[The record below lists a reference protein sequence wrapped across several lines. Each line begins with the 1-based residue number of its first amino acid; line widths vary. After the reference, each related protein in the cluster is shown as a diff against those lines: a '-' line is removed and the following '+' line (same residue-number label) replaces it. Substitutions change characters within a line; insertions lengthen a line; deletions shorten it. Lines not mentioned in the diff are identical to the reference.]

1 MSYARQAVT
10 RLTLNMALPD
20 AQGSFSCTLGDVN
33 RRLEVTLIDHGE
45 PFALPPDWTAFLA
58 GVKPDGTRLAN
69 SCVVDR
75 GRIIYDFSG
84 GAEIATC
91 PGVFAVVFEV
101 YDELG
106 ELVATPKVWVHV
118 ADNAGARI
126 VNSADQ
132 FSVLSELIGRI
143 NGAQEDAND
152 LKVKVEAL
160 MDKAASAGTV
170 TIPMSEWTDAAPT
183 MASVAVSG
191 VDAGSIILMIP
202 ANEET
207 RLTANSA
214 RLSAYPVAFA
224 PVGGDSSVSIFRA
237 EAETIPD
244 SDMTFAYI
252 VLKTGF
258 SFATPVA
265 AIVGVDAYG
274 EGGGGSG
281 GGGSVDPEIVNQVL
295 VAASAA
301 QTSAENAATSAEAA
315 NTAKSAA
322 ETAAE
327 RAEAAAERAE
337 SAGGAGGGGESEYT
351 GSLVID
357 WKDSRLGMG
366 NTNGD
371 YFTNGAQIDVY
382 PANERTYRLAS
393 EIGLYVYMV
402 ADHTSND
409 VIIFGLDDGAEVP
422 DETMTFNFNVT
433 DTGTDDLPVA
443 TLHPEWSGSGGGSAD
458 EATIDA
464 KIAGHNTA
472 NDSHQDIRLMIKE
485 HEEAVNAL
493 LNSDDETLNETK
505 EIVAYIKSNKS
516 LIDAIT
522 TSKVNVSDIIDN
534 LTTNVTNKPLSAAQG
549 VALKAL
555 IDGLQSGKLNAT
567 DLTSAINTALAQAK
581 ASGEFDGK
589 DGKSAYAYAKDGGYG
604 GTEEEFAAKLAKD
617 NPTMAN
623 YAFAPVPQ
631 LPANGQKEGDVIGG
645 SGGGLEPDF
654 ENAIDPANCLL
665 NQRISSSGSIKT
677 DGAAGD
683 VTTDYIPA
691 TSSDEIF
698 VNLPLANFNED
709 YSRVKFYTGDALN
722 GYNFV
727 PSADARLGTQFTVT
741 EENGYCRFKLN
752 TYNGT
757 ALGATYT
764 AIRLV
769 LHINTTTITEADIA
783 GLIVTVNQPITYT
796 EIPAEGETAK
806 VSADFDGNN
815 IKAQDIYD
823 YMDKLVAKYP
833 RLITKEVMGKD
844 ASGKY
849 NWCRYVFGR
858 RAYDAWVRPDKPA
871 MYAWVNGSTTIYS
884 VSVSPRIGDTL
895 YSTAYI
901 GTVKGTVT
909 AVSNANQTRTVG
921 GVVYTRDKTKDIEP
935 TLVYTETAYS
945 PNYIGTYQGLK
956 NEVTRDN
963 NGVKNKV
970 GTITAMSGNSMTC
983 TDGYTYTRYPLGD
996 RDESYR
1002 MKPTILLGANE
1013 HGLESD
1019 GSGDASEPAIITAR
1033 LAKDL
1038 CECDPRH
1045 TYLNML
1051 RDKYQIVLVPIINPY
1066 GFTVGKYTN
1075 SNNVN
1080 IDRNFDTPGWGKDSV
1095 DTRHGAYGGSENE
1108 TQYWMNTCVA
1118 SKAVVGMANHSY
1130 GRKIDSSTGEI
1141 VVAGTCGCLIPRPV
1155 DAYNE
1160 YIEHIEMVM
1169 TAYNLSLLFSNSAEP
1184 ENHAKTRSYM
1194 DWVGIRCCALEMQAS
1209 EGFLLHGGGQTFTPR
1224 VMEADYTLLLQ
1235 FLYMLIDNVK

>member
-10 RLTLNMALPD
+10 RLTLNMGLPD

-152 LKVKVEAL
+152 LKVKVEDL
-160 MDKAASAGTV
+160 MDKAVSAGTV

-191 VDAGSIILMIP
+191 VDVGSIILMLP
-202 ANEET
+202 ADEKT
-207 RLTANSA
+207 RLTANNA
-214 RLSAYPVAFA
+214 KLSAYPVAFA

-351 GSLVID
+351 GSFVIT

-382 PANERTYRLAS
+382 PANERTYRIAS

-433 DTGTDDLPVA
+433 DMGTDDLPVA

-464 KIAGHNTA
+464 KIAEHNTA
-472 NDSHQDIRLMIKE
+472 NDAHQDIRLMIKE

-581 ASGEFDGK
+581 ASGEFKGETGETGPRGPQGPAYTLTETDKALIVAQVIESLGGNPIFGYVDEDNNIIVQGNLGDGTYSVK
-589 DGKSAYAYAKDGGYG
+589 YEMEDGSTVDIGNLVLDTNVYYSITKNLTNCAIDNSATQVVAGGSYSATVTANSGYTLDSVSVTMGGSAVSVSGGVISIASVTGNIVITAVAEEKAVTPNYTNLANPNSSDWMEGYRLNSSGEPTETTDGNQTVLTHYI
-604 GTEEEFAAKLAKD
+604 D
-617 NPTMAN
+617 C
-623 YAFAPVPQ
+623 VQ
-631 LPANGQKEGDVIGG
+631 GDVIRIKGLTMG
-645 SGGGLEPDF
+645 S
-654 ENAIDPANCLL
+654 
-665 NQRISSSGSIKT
+665 
-677 DGAAGD
+677 
-683 VTTDYIPA
+683 Y
-691 TSSDEIF
+691 
-698 VNLPLANFNED
+698 
-709 YSRVKFYTGDALN
+709 RVALYT
-722 GYNFV
+722 
-727 PSADARLGTQFTVT
+727 
-741 EENGYCRFKLN
+741 
-752 TYNGT
+752 
-757 ALGATYT
+757 
-764 AIRLV
+764 
-769 LHINTTTITEADIA
+769 
-783 GLIVTVNQPITYT
+783 
-796 EIPAEGETAK
+796 
-806 VSADFDGNN
+806 
-815 IKAQDIYD
+815 
-823 YMDKLVAKYP
+823 
-833 RLITKEVMGKD
+833 
-844 ASGKY
+844 
-849 NWCRYVFGR
+849 
-858 RAYDAWVRPDKPA
+858 
-871 MYAWVNGSTTIYS
+871 GSTTKTNYKAANPVFPS
-884 VSVSPRIGDTL
+884 SDTVWECEEESPGVYKFIIK
-895 YSTAYI
+895 YASTSAMRFSGI
-901 GTVKGTVT
+901 PVGT
-909 AVSNANQTRTVG
+909 SNDVIIT
-921 GVVYTRDKTKDIEP
+921 
-935 TLVYTETAYS
+935 
-945 PNYIGTYQGLK
+945 K
-956 NEVTRDN
+956 NE
-963 NGVKNKV
+963 
-970 GTITAMSGNSMTC
+970 
-983 TDGYTYTRYPLGD
+983 
-996 RDESYR
+996 
-1002 MKPTILLGANE
+1002 
-1013 HGLESD
+1013 
-1019 GSGDASEPAIITAR
+1019 
-1033 LAKDL
+1033 
-1038 CECDPRH
+1038 
-1045 TYLNML
+1045 
-1051 RDKYQIVLVPIINPY
+1051 PI
-1066 GFTVGKYTN
+1066 
-1075 SNNVN
+1075 S
-1080 IDRNFDTPGWGKDSV
+1080 
-1095 DTRHGAYGGSENE
+1095 
-1108 TQYWMNTCVA
+1108 
-1118 SKAVVGMANHSY
+1118 
-1130 GRKIDSSTGEI
+1130 
-1141 VVAGTCGCLIPRPV
+1141 
-1155 DAYNE
+1155 
-1160 YIEHIEMVM
+1160 
-1169 TAYNLSLLFSNSAEP
+1169 
-1184 ENHAKTRSYM
+1184 
-1194 DWVGIRCCALEMQAS
+1194 
-1209 EGFLLHGGGQTFTPR
+1209 
-1224 VMEADYTLLLQ
+1224 
-1235 FLYMLIDNVK
+1235 